1 MKQQSS
7 ISSWLADHELELIQT
22 ADYIFQHP
30 ELAYKEELS
39 SKYLSN
45 YLEQQ
50 GFHISKETAG
60 ISTAFT
66 AEWGHGKP
74 VLGFLAEYDALAE
87 LGHACGHNL
96 MCAIACGAGIG
107 LKSVIDTL
115 GGKITVLGTPL
126 LQFLPPFPSLPLL
139 ELVSLGAQKKWLK
152 KPSEWIT
159 KELLLSIK
167 YYNTKKRGATPSFY
181 FL

>member
-115 GGKITVLGTPL
+115 GGKITVLGTPAEEGGGGKITM
-126 LQFLPPFPSLPLL
+126 L
-139 ELVSLGAQKKWLK
+139 ENGAFEGLDFAMLTHA
-152 KPSEWIT
+152 SSDTCVNDI
-159 KELLLSIK
+159 S
-167 YYNTKKRGATPSFY
+167 
-181 FL
+181 

>member
-7 ISSWLADHELELIQT
+7 ISSWLADHELELIQA

-60 ISTAFT
+60 VSTAFT

-87 LGHACGHNL
+87 LGHASRHRCCGRRMRSKSRHGSNWRIRHHPRL
-96 MCAIACGAGIG
+96 WMSGRRDYVRQDRNDEARRISRSGCGSHMA
-107 LKSVIDTL
+107 
-115 GGKITVLGTPL
+115 
-126 LQFLPPFPSLPLL
+126 SL
-139 ELVSLGAQKKWLK
+139 
-152 KPSEWIT
+152 
-159 KELLLSIK
+159 
-167 YYNTKKRGATPSFY
+167 
-181 FL
+181 